1 MNGLIEFVAGRKE
14 AMRFVAFMHCA
25 VAMLILT
32 ACAGQKQF
40 QKGYAQGSGDTVKRQ
55 YWIEQNMQKAGQAKA
70 PPYRL
75 TLYRIPVQPD
85 PNATIKTVPYE
96 ITIPIYE

>member
-1 MNGLIEFVAGRKE
+1 MKGLIEFVAGRKE
-14 AMRFVAFMHCA
+14 AMGLVAFMHCA

-55 YWIEQNMQKAGQAKA
+55 YWIEQNMQQTGQAKA
-70 PPYRL
+70 SRL
-75 TLYRIPVQPD
+75 TLYRIPVKPD
-85 PNATIKTVPYE
+85 PNE
-96 ITIPIYE
+96 Q